1 MESDVREPI
10 KVGDY
15 LQVRRGSVTAHWCE
29 VVAISECGSHLVY
42 TGQGRLDTHL
52 FFEPMLREYA
62 SASDVYNMAGS
73 VFDRSGIKPSKYG
86 TIDEVAAV
94 LLQAAMTSSHSQP
107 WRPFVSF
114 LEGNYSGA
122 GIQYDGLCEADRALA
137 IFKPEKVEGS
147 SAIRL
152 YLNAKDA
159 KRERRTTMKGGR
171 AFKHMFNHLS
181 DKEIAALAEAWIE
194 ESSPR
199 EFVLKVGGERKDF
212 RKAYCGV
219 RAKYRNPVT
228 TSYRKSL
235 ATSCMHTTKVDD
247 GCKNMSPAEVYASGD
262 FKIAWLETL
271 EGHVAARVVFSARVG
286 TRSYHAPIYG
296 ACEQS
301 LDMLDTYLQDN
312 KVELSS
318 DLGEWHGLKLLNIE
332 SNGRTVGPYMD
343 GCIRGNASGDHIV
356 LSHSGDLDFD
366 STDGYASD
374 GEMCAHCGDSVHE
387 DELYHTDDG
396 GLCEH
401 CFNENYAYTE
411 SGDVIPAENAV
422 YAMTYHSWS
431 RRAYEICVHIDDAV
445 FCEDLDQYW
454 VEEDITWS
462 ECGDY
467 AIPTHLMKDYPEYF
481 PSEFED
487 DDDDE
492 TTNNNNIEEEA
503 A

>member
-1 MESDVREPI
+1 MENVREPI

-15 LQVRRGSVTAHWCE
+15 LLVKRGSVTAHWCE
-29 VVAISECGSHLVY
+29 VVAISQCGRHLVY
-42 TGQGRLDTHL
+42 TGQRHLDAHL
-52 FFEPMLREYA
+52 FFEPRLREYA
-62 SASDVYNMAGS
+62 SADDVYDMAGS

-86 TIDEVAAV
+86 TVEEVAAV
-94 LLQAAMTSSHSQP
+94 LLQSAMGSSHSQA

-114 LEGNYSGA
+114 LEGIYSSA

-137 IFKPEKVEGS
+137 LFKPEKVEGS
-147 SAIRL
+147 SAISL

-159 KRERRTTMKGGR
+159 KRERRTTMKCGR

-219 RAKYRNPVT
+219 RAKYRNPAT

-235 ATSCMHTTKVDD
+235 ATSCMHTTKVYDGDD
-247 GCKNMSPAEVYASGD
+247 DMSPAEVYASGD

-286 TRSYHAPIYG
+286 TQSYHAPIYG

-312 KVELSS
+312 SVELSS
-318 DLGEWHGLKLLNIE
+318 DLGEWHGLKILNIE
-332 SNGRTVGPYMD
+332 ADGRIVGPYMD
-343 GCIRGNASGDHIV
+343 GCVRGDVIGDHIV
-356 LSHSGDLDFD
+356 LAQSGDLDFD

-374 GEMCAHCGDSVHE
+374 GEMCACCGENVSE
-387 DELYHTDDG
+387 DELYHTDEG

-411 SGDVIPAENAV
+411 GGDVIPADEAV
-422 YAMTYHSWS
+422 YAMSYHSWN
-431 RRAYEICVHIDDAV
+431 RRAYEICVHIDEAV
-445 FCEDLDQYW
+445 FCEDLDQLW
-454 VEEDITWS
+454 LEEDVTWS

-467 AIPTHLMKDYPEYF
+467 VIPTHLMKDYPEYF
-481 PSEFED
+481 PSEFGE
-487 DDDDE
+487 DDDE
-492 TTNNNNIEEEA
+492 TTNNNIEEEA

>member
-15 LQVRRGSVTAHWCE
+15 LMIKRGSVSPHWGE
-29 VVAISECGSHLVY
+29 VVAISHCGKHLVY
-42 TGQGRLDTHL
+42 TGQSRLDTHL
-52 FFEPMLREYA
+52 FFEPQLRDYVTA
-62 SASDVYNMAGS
+62 DKVYDELGS

-86 TIDEVAAV
+86 TIEEVAAV
-94 LLQAAMTSSHSQP
+94 LLQEALTSSHSQP

-114 LEGNYSGA
+114 LEGNYSGS
-122 GIQYDGLCEADRALA
+122 GIEYDGLCEADRALA
-137 IFKPEKVEGS
+137 IFKPTKVEGS
-147 SAIRL
+147 SAISL

-159 KRERRTTMKGGR
+159 KRERRTTMKVGR

-181 DKEIAALAEAWIE
+181 DKQIAALAEAWIE

-247 GCKNMSPAEVYASGD
+247 GDGDMSPAEVYASGD

-271 EGHVAARVVFSARVG
+271 EGHIAARVVFSARVG
-286 TRSYHAPIYG
+286 TKSYHAPIYG

-301 LDMLDTYLQDN
+301 LDMLETYLQDN

-332 SNGRTVGPYMD
+332 SDGRTVGPYMD
-343 GCIRGNASGDHIV
+343 GCVRGDVSGDHIV
-356 LSHSGDLDFD
+356 LSHRGDLDFD

-374 GEMCAHCGDSVHE
+374 GEMCAHCGDSVSE
-387 DELYHTDDG
+387 DDLYHTDDG

-411 SGDVIPAENAV
+411 NGEVIPADQAV
-422 YAMTYHSWS
+422 YALNRSSWNGNC
-431 RRAYEICVHIDDAV
+431 YEICVHIDEAV

-454 VEEDITWS
+454 VEEDVTWS

-481 PSEFED
+481 PSEFGED
-487 DDDDE
+487 GDDE

>member
-1 MESDVREPI
+1 MEDVREPI

-15 LQVRRGSVTAHWCE
+15 LQVKRGSVTAHWCE
-29 VVAISECGSHLVY
+29 VVAISQCGRHLVY

-52 FFEPMLREYA
+52 FFEPLLREYA
-62 SASDVYNMAGS
+62 SAGDVYDMAGS

-94 LLQAAMTSSHSQP
+94 LLQSAMTSSHSQP
-107 WRPFVSF
+107 WRPFISF

-122 GIQYDGLCEADRALA
+122 GIQYDGLCDADRALA

-147 SAIRL
+147 SAISL
-152 YLNAKDA
+152 FLNAKDA

-235 ATSCMHTTKVDD
+235 ATSCMHTTKVAD
-247 GCKNMSPAEVYASGD
+247 GDGDMSPAEVYASGD

-271 EGHVAARVVFSARVG
+271 EGHIAARVVFSARVG
-286 TRSYHAPIYG
+286 TKSYHAPIYG

-332 SNGRTVGPYMD
+332 SDGRTVGPYMD
-343 GCIRGNASGDHIV
+343 GCIRGNISGDHIV

-374 GEMCAHCGDSVHE
+374 GEMCACCGDRKRRGTCSDVSVV
-387 DELYHTDDG
+387 
-396 GLCEH
+396 
-401 CFNENYAYTE
+401 
-411 SGDVIPAENAV
+411 S
-422 YAMTYHSWS
+422 S
-431 RRAYEICVHIDDAV
+431 
-445 FCEDLDQYW
+445 
-454 VEEDITWS
+454 
-462 ECGDY
+462 
-467 AIPTHLMKDYPEYF
+467 
-481 PSEFED
+481 
-487 DDDDE
+487 
-492 TTNNNNIEEEA
+492 
-503 A
+503 

>member
-1 MESDVREPI
+1 MENVKEPI

-15 LQVRRGSVTAHWCE
+15 LQVWRGSVTAHWCE
-29 VVAISECGSHLVY
+29 VVVISQCGRHLVY

-52 FFEPMLREYA
+52 FFEPRLREYT
-62 SASDVYNMAGS
+62 SADDVYDMAGS
-73 VFDRSGIKPSKYG
+73 VCDRSGIKPSKYG
-86 TIDEVAAV
+86 TVEEVAAV
-94 LLQAAMTSSHSQP
+94 LLQSAMTSSHSQP

-147 SAIRL
+147 SAISL

-181 DKEIAALAEAWIE
+181 DKQIAALAEAWIE

-219 RAKYRNPVT
+219 RAQYRNPLT

-235 ATSCMHTTKVDD
+235 ATSCMHTTKVAD
-247 GCKNMSPAEVYASGD
+247 GDGDMSPAEVYASGD

-271 EGHVAARVVFSARVG
+271 EGHIAARVVFSARVG
-286 TRSYHAPIYG
+286 TKPYHAPIYG

-301 LDMLDTYLQDN
+301 LDMLETYLQDN

-332 SNGRTVGPYMD
+332 SDGRTVGPYMD
-343 GCIRGNASGDHIV
+343 GCVRGDVSGDHIV
-356 LSHSGDLDFD
+356 LSHRGDLDFD

-374 GEMCAHCGDSVHE
+374 GEMCAHCGDSVNE

-396 GLCEH
+396 GLCQC
-401 CFNENYAYTE
+401 CFDENYVYLE
-411 SGDVIPAENAV
+411 SGYICPLEDAIEANC
-422 YAMTYHSWS
+422 MGWS
-431 RRAYEICVHIDDAV
+431 NRVTTIWVHIDEAV

-454 VEEDITWS
+454 LEEDITWS

-481 PSEFED
+481 PSEFGED
-487 DDDDE
+487 GDDE